1 MGTLRNR
8 VTVITGAGR
17 GIGRALALGFADQG
31 ARLALVARSS
41 SELGAVEEEVR
52 RAGTMAISIAEDLSD
67 PAAPDRAIDRVLA
80 EFGTIDIL
88 INNAAV
94 GSSANPKPVAQFNDE
109 FWSYTLALNLTAPY
123 RLSKRVLPLMIARKE
138 GRILNISSLAGKI
151 GLPFGAAYAA
161 SKHGLL
167 GLTRSLAMEVVRDGI
182 TVNAIC
188 PGPVRSDASDKRLQ
202 FEANRTGLTVEE
214 LERRSTPIGRRLH
227 AHEIVPLALLLAQ
240 ESAAAITGQAFNV
253 DGGLAMF

>member
-1 MGTLRNR
+1 MRTLRNR

-17 GIGRALALGFADQG
+17 GIGRALALGFAEQG

-41 SELGAVEEEVR
+41 SELEAVEEQVR
-52 RAGTMAISIAEDLSD
+52 RAGTAAISIAENLSD
-67 PAAPDRAIDRVLA
+67 PSGPDRAIDQVLA

-94 GSSANPKPVAQFNDE
+94 GSSANPKPVAQFDDE
-109 FWSYTLALNLTAPY
+109 FWNYTLALNLTAPY
-123 RLSKRVLPLMIARKE
+123 RLSKRVLPLMIAQKE
-138 GRILNISSLAGKI
+138 GRILNIASLAGKI

-161 SKHGLL
+161 TKHGLL

-188 PGPVRSDASDKRLQ
+188 PGPVQSEASDKRLQ

-240 ESAAAITGQAFNV
+240 ESASVITGQAFNV